1 MILEVF
7 IPILPPGINRD
18 YAIGWHGKMHKTNEA
33 RAWSKS
39 AALLIGAKA
48 GQIGWE
54 DHEGRFEIDII
65 CSRMKHDVDAPM
77 KLIIDTVSLK
87 LGFDD
92 RRVRGQS
99 SRRADL
105 GDKGIMIILRQV

>member
-18 YAIGWHGKMHKTNEA
+18 YAVGWHGKMHKTNEA
-33 RAWSKS
+33 KAWSSS

-54 DHEGRFEIDII
+54 DHGGEFEIEVFCSQMPHDI
-65 CSRMKHDVDAPM
+65 DAPM

-87 LGFDD
+87 LRFDD
-92 RRVRGQS
+92 KRVRSQS
-99 SRRADL
+99 SRREDL
-105 GDKGIMIILRQV
+105 GDKGIMIILRQA